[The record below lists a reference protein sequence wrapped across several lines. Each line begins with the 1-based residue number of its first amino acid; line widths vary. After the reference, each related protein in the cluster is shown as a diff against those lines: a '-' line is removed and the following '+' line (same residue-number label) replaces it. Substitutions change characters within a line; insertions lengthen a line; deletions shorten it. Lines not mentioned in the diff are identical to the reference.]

1 MPTTVT
7 KTVKSSGGDYSSLL
21 AWEAGEQGDLVAA
34 DEIRQ
39 AECYAFFDD
48 GGDAVMSG
56 WTLDATRYPRIFV
69 AAGNQHDGTRG
80 TGYRRRIVGFGHNID
95 VLQDFLRVEGV
106 AIESDNDGGAL
117 NWGDRGFHIDCGAS
131 SDIRI
136 SKCYHTV
143 GLTNDNSLVRA
154 FNSTSGVKIW
164 NCMSGPPDLTTASRL
179 QKIDIASSG
188 TFYIYN
194 NTIVGHDLGAFESC
208 ITRSSGTP
216 TMVMKNNI
224 ADRGASPDANAAA
237 YLLTS
242 VTTTGSTNNLSDDAT
257 APGANQ
263 LHNKEPVYVDET
275 NGDLHIGA
283 SDAVCRDVGAD
294 LSADA
299 NIAFSDDIDGTSR
312 PQGSAWDVGAHEFF
326 VAPWPPD
333 GSDNA
338 PEKLCIIQSGL
349 RW

>member
-7 KTVKSSGGDYSSLL
+7 KTVKSSGGDYTSLL

-48 GGDAVMSG
+48 AGDAVMSG

-69 AAGNQHDGTRG
+69 ATGNQHDGTRG
-80 TGYRRRIVGFGHNID
+80 TGYRRQITGFEHNID
-95 VLQDFLRVEGV
+95 VLQDFLRVEGL
-106 AIESDNDGGAL
+106 AIESDNSSGQL
-117 NWGDRGFHIDCGAS
+117 GDRGFNIDCGAS

-136 SKCYHTV
+136 SKCYQTV
-143 GLTNDNSLVRA
+143 GITNDNAFLRA
-154 FNSTSGVKIW
+154 FNSTGGVKVW
-164 NCMSGPPDLTTASRL
+164 NCMSGPPDLVSASRM
-179 QKIDIASSG
+179 QQIDIAASG
-188 TFYIYN
+188 TFYLYN
-194 NTIVGHDLGAFESC
+194 NTIVGHDLGAFSFC
-208 ITRSSGTP
+208 IGRSSGTP
-216 TMVMKNNI
+216 TIVSKNNV
-224 ADRGASPDANAAA
+224 ADRGASPDANASA
-237 YLLTS
+237 YQMS
-242 VTTTGSTNNLSDDAT
+242 GATTTGSTNNLSDDT
-257 APGANQ
+257 SAPGSNPITSAS
-263 LHNKEPVYVDET
+263 PVYVDET

-283 SDAVCRDVGAD
+283 SDAVCRDVGVD

-312 PQGSAWDVGAHEFF
+312 PQGSAWDVGSHEFF